1 MGHCWRRGETAL
13 GTCLPRGCAPLHAQ
27 PPGGVGRQT
36 DRQPY
41 PWTSTRGTTWQLQLV
56 DSVVLQQISPPCMSE
71 NTITEQGPV
80 WAVQRHGRAHQLTPL
95 LTAASR
101 TGGGTLTVDIF
112 ILELSIARKVRL
124 DSQYNVISVTVTGQ
138 TNAGQII
145 RCRGCSKV
153 VFCIVYLP
161 SSSRA
166 QSQKIGDSHGDATGS
181 W

>member
-1 MGHCWRRGETAL
+1 MLEERGNSPGHLLATGLRPSACTASQRC
-13 GTCLPRGCAPLHAQ
+13 G
-27 PPGGVGRQT
+27 QT
-36 DRQPY
+36 DRQTALPLDIY
-41 PWTSTRGTTWQLQLV
+41 TWDHMAASAV
-56 DSVVLQQISPPCMSE
+56 HSVVLQQISPLCMSE

-112 ILELSIARKVRL
+112 ILELSIARKVHL
-124 DSQYNVISVTVTGQ
+124 DSQYNVISITETGQ

-145 RCRGCSKV
+145 RCRGCSKL